1 MFSFLDLKQNKFISI
16 FDTSAQITKTA
27 LSVTLSKK
35 AKSEL
40 VAGGP
45 AGVKSGQIW
54 VEPSQKFCIS
64 LR

>member
-1 MFSFLDLKQNKFISI
+1 MPIQTLVGVWNIIELQW
-16 FDTSAQITKTA
+16 
-27 LSVTLSKK
+27 VTLSKK